1 VRFTPLSFVSV
12 GGAYAVRRGDGSTPS
27 STARLEAAVR
37 LREAWL
43 GAGVIRRPAAT
54 LTPPSVYNPRYEA
67 RSEGQATGA
76 FVTVRG
82 RLWGPFYADA
92 TGIRWQ
98 DAGGFYRPQYQ
109 TRSQV
114 YIATTLPRRFP
125 SGNFGLLASLQ
136 HEYRSDVLFPIAEQ
150 GATDAV
156 RGAGGYR
163 VLSGL
168 IEVRILQAVLSY
180 QYRNMLVEDYA
191 TVPNY
196 LMPRQTQFY
205 GVRWEFWN

>member
-1 VRFTPLSFVSV
+1 
-12 GGAYAVRRGDGSTPS
+12 
-27 STARLEAAVR
+27 LEAAVR
-37 LREAWL
+37 LLDAWL
-43 GAGVIRRPAAT
+43 GGGVIRRPGAT
-54 LTPPSVYNPRYEA
+54 LTPPSIYNRAYEA

-76 FVTVRG
+76 FATIRG

-98 DAGGFYRPQYQ
+98 DAGGGLYRPQYQ
-109 TRSQV
+109 TRSELYV
-114 YIATTLPRRFP
+114 TTTLPRRFP
-125 SGNFGLLASLQ
+125 SGNFGLHASLQ
-136 HEYRSDVLFPIAEQ
+136 HEYRSDVLFPIAEE
-150 GATDAV
+150 GATGAV
-156 RGAGGYR
+156 RRAGGYR